1 MIYMGFPLGGWLS
14 GVDAVLAAACAW
26 IALGAAG
33 MAAPGNLRLSAR
45 VLYPAGALVGV
56 VLGAVAL
63 ASVGNAESMRVLP
76 LGLPGLPFHAR
87 LDALSAFF
95 LLLLAAVATGVSVYT
110 AGYLRHGPGA
120 APGLLC
126 LLHHVFLASMAL
138 VLVAD
143 DAYFFMVAWETM
155 ALSSFFLVTSTTATP
170 RSGARAT
177 FTS

>member
-63 ASVGNAESMRVLP
+63 ASVGNAESTRVLP
-76 LGLPGLPFHAR
+76 LGLPGLPFHVR
-87 LDALSAFF
+87 LDPLSAFF

-110 AGYLRHGPGA
+110 AGYFRTARAPRPACCACSTTCSSPAWASCCWPTMPTLHGGVGNHGAVLVSSSSRRNTASPRFA
-120 APGLLC
+120 AP
-126 LLHHVFLASMAL
+126 AS
-138 VLVAD
+138 
-143 DAYFFMVAWETM
+143 FI
-155 ALSSFFLVTSTTATP
+155 S
-170 RSGARAT
+170 
-177 FTS
+177 